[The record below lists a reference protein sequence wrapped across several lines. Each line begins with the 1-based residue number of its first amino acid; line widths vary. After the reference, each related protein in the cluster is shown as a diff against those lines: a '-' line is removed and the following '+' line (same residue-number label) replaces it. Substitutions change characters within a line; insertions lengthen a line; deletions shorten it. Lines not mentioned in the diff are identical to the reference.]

1 MAPSWTSL
9 FIPAGA
15 LPAGFDRVVLFDG
28 VCTLCDGTVNFL
40 IARDVN
46 RSLRFCALQSAA
58 AQPVLTACGLKPNSD
73 DSLGS
78 ILFVELAAGGEEA
91 PPPPGGPSTAPSPR
105 YVVYRKSTAI
115 LKIAAHLPGPLWPA
129 VASSALFCVPVLL
142 RDAIYT
148 CVATHRYRVFGKSED
163 CLRPTAAIRS
173 RFLDAE
179 ELRAGPPPRAGRDKD
194 A

>member
-9 FIPAGA
+9 VVPAGA

-40 IARDVN
+40 IARDVGCA
-46 RSLRFCALQSAA
+46 LRFCALQSAA
-58 AQPVLTACGLKPNSD
+58 ARPVLAACGLAPNSD
-73 DSLGS
+73 DALAS
-78 ILFVELAAGGEEA
+78 ILFVERAAGGEEA
-91 PPPPGGPSTAPSPR
+91 PPPPGGPSSAPSPR
-105 YVVYRKSTAI
+105 YVVHRKSTAV
-115 LKIAAHLPGPLWPA
+115 LRIAAYLPGPLLPA
-129 VASSALFCVPVLL
+129 AAAAALCVPALL
-142 RDAIYT
+142 RDAAYT

-163 CLRPTAAIRS
+163 CLRPTAAIRA

-179 ELRAGPPPRAGRDKD
+179 ELRAGPPRAGREKE